1 MSISSGSVTL
11 GGPARRSTRHRVAV
25 VGAVAGVLTLGAAL
39 VPAATF
45 AAGPTEGEPS
55 LVSGQ
60 LGEIP
65 VEIPSPNLPLQP
77 PSATL
82 TSELLDA
89 AAQVGAAPAAGSGQP
104 GKATPGAAERS
115 PASVSAKSSKAK
127 TAKGTAG
134 RIEGAASAV
143 LQGTAVA
150 GSSLDSLTLPLSLP
164 NATALVR
171 EVTGA
176 PAGQRVE
183 RSASPRAKVAQRSA
197 SDSPATDGLA
207 AFYGPSADPI
217 PPLRTDVLRD
227 ASVQI
232 DAQPAGDSQPLT
244 GLGLALIPVALAGA
258 AFAFRL
264 RPAGG
269 RHAA

>member
-1 MSISSGSVTL
+1 MSISSGSATL
-11 GGPARRSTRHRVAV
+11 AGSARRSARHRLV
-25 VGAVAGVLTLGAAL
+25 VVSAMAGVLTLGAAL

-45 AAGPTEGEPS
+45 AFGPAEGEPS

-65 VEIPSPNLPLQP
+65 VEVPNPDLPLQP

-89 AAQVGAAPAAGSGQP
+89 AAQVGAAPAAGSSRP
-104 GKATPGAAERS
+104 GKATPGDAEGAPAAGSVKS
-115 PASVSAKSSKAK
+115 PKTKPAKVN
-127 TAKGTAG
+127 AG

-143 LQGTAVA
+143 LQRTAAA
-150 GSSLDSLTLPLSLP
+150 GSSLDSLTLPLSLSNSAAP
-164 NATALVR
+164 VR
-171 EVTGA
+171 EVTGETV
-176 PAGQRVE
+176 GQRTQ
-183 RSASPRAKVAQRSA
+183 RGASPRAKGAQRA
-197 SDSPATDGLA
+197 AAAAPATDDLA
-207 AFYGPSADPI
+207 AFYGPSGDPI

-232 DAQPAGDSQPLT
+232 DAQQTGDAQPLT
-244 GLGLALIPVALAGA
+244 GLGLALIPLALAGA
-258 AFAFRL
+258 LFAFRL